1 MARRRVRH
9 EIARR
14 TLALIVGAMFASVAI
29 AACSDNGSN
38 GGNGFQIGD
47 DLVITVTPNPVTF
60 GTVVVNSHA
69 EQVVTIR
76 HAGENGTLKLKRT
89 WLESDSSD
97 LSVSQ
102 PLVTELAVGES
113 TTLVVSYDPTDTE
126 KDEGVLKIET
136 NVAAAGGALTVEVP
150 IETLSQA
157 GTLKVLPD
165 PVDFN
170 EVESQQTATK
180 NVSYINVGAD
190 AVTVKSITIQAGN
203 DADFSILSAPAPDT
217 YNPNDNFTV
226 EVGYSPTNGGADT
239 GSLKVEYEVQGE
251 TRYVETLLKGR
262 EVGPKLVAFPNPI
275 DFGWRTI
282 DVPVDQPLAISNQ
295 GSRDLRIAS
304 IRLSEESSDTL
315 ELVDVP
321 TGETVV
327 GANGNGVLSLKVR
340 FTARADMIQTTGP
353 IATLIISSNDSQ
365 EGGEYPI
372 YIFGRAEAPVL
383 QVNPPDS
390 VDFGF
395 VAQNL
400 GIQRN
405 VALYNAGSADLQVSA
420 ITLSD
425 NATGEFSIKPDN
437 TWGPLSA
444 SPVPGVLGPGEY
456 REVKLVFTNEGA
468 PTGTQFGK
476 LLISSNDGQRGEWE
490 VNLKAQR
497 TDSPTC
503 EVTVVPSE
511 LDFGIVPRG
520 SKKSLKASLVNT
532 GSGECSF
539 HSALVNDCSSFI
551 GFFGGSCDDPNNTP
565 QQSGN
570 SQYYRV
576 TQTPPAVQNGLK
588 PGQAYDIEITFTPP
602 DSAPIFGDELVDY
615 GGLLGLRIVDPYSG
629 TTTPFVWPAPQAGGL
644 SPYTP
649 NLHAKS
655 GVANLAV
662 LPQEVDFGTV
672 TIGCHSQTITVT
684 AYNIGTAPLDVTDIE
699 LQGCSPE
706 FQIKASP
713 GLPLTLDPNG
723 SAEVKV
729 VYVPQDTGG
738 DSCGLAFYTDSETP
752 TVVVPLDGAG
762 TFESEQT
769 DEFVQT
775 AGTQVDVL
783 FVVDNSGSMS
793 EEQSNL
799 ASNFDTFIQGAQSWS
814 IDYQIGV
821 TSTDMDAEAGRL
833 IGTPRFVDNTDWQ
846 AFKNNV
852 KLGTN
857 GSGTEQGLAAAQA
870 ALSLPL
876 TSDSSTACTQDTDC
890 ADPDRCYDGFCG
902 GKNRGFVRSDAALEV
917 VFVSDEEDSSPAD
930 LNFYIN
936 FFKNIKGFYNDN
948 LFHAHAI
955 VGPPGGCS
963 SGAGDAAAGLRYRDV
978 AQATGG
984 SVGSICDSSFAST
997 LSGIGN
1003 IAFGL
1008 RKQFFLTR
1016 LADQSTLEVKINGVA
1031 CAGGGGSNWSY
1042 DGPSN
1047 SVIFNESGGCMPQVG
1062 QSIWIHYETLCL
1074 LE

>member
-1 MARRRVRH
+1 MA
-9 EIARR
+9 
-14 TLALIVGAMFASVAI
+14 SSAI
-29 AACSDNGSN
+29 LFGTACSDD
-38 GGNGFQIGD
+38 GGDGPGFQIGD
-47 DLVITVTPNPVTF
+47 DLVITVAPNPVTF

-76 HAGENGTLKLKRT
+76 HAGDNGTLKLKRV
-89 WLESDSSD
+89 WLDSESGD
-97 LSVSQ
+97 LSVTQ
-102 PLVTELAVGES
+102 PGLTELAVGES
-113 TTLVVSYDPTDTE
+113 TTLMVNYDPTDTNR
-126 KDEGVLKIET
+126 DSGVLMIET

-157 GTLKVLPD
+157 GTLQVIPD
-165 PVDFN
+165 PVNFD
-170 EVESQQTATK
+170 EVESQQVATK
-180 NVSYINVGAD
+180 NVSYINIGAD
-190 AVTVKSITIQAGN
+190 EVKVTGISIQAGN
-203 DADFSILSAPAPDT
+203 DGDFSIVSAPEPDT
-217 YNPNDNFTV
+217 YAHNDNFSV
-226 EVGYSPTNGGADT
+226 QVAYSPTNGGADT
-239 GSLKVEYEVQGE
+239 GSLTVEYEVQGE
-251 TRYVETLLKGR
+251 AKYVETLLKGR
-262 EVGPKLVAFPNPI
+262 EVGPKLVAFPNPV
-275 DFGWRTI
+275 DFGWQTI
-282 DVPVDQPLAISNQ
+282 DVPVERPLAISNQ
-295 GSRDLRIAS
+295 GSRDLRITS
-304 IRLSEESSDTL
+304 IHLTEDSSDTV
-315 ELVDVP
+315 EIIGAP
-321 TGETVV
+321 TEETVV
-327 GANGNGVLSLKVR
+327 EPASSDVFTFTVR
-340 FTARADMIQTTGP
+340 FTPRSDMVQTTGP
-353 IATLIISSNDSQ
+353 IATLIVSSNDSQ

-372 YIFGRAEAPVL
+372 YVFGRAEAPVL
-383 QVNPPDS
+383 QVNPPSS

-405 VALYNAGSADLQVSA
+405 VALYNAGSADLQVDGIS
-420 ITLSD
+420 LSD
-425 NATGEFSIKPDN
+425 NPTGEFRIKTDSS
-437 TWGPLSA
+437 WGPLSDPPTA
-444 SPVPGVLGPGEY
+444 GVLAPGEY

-476 LLISSNDGQRGEWE
+476 LLVESNDGQRPAWE
-490 VNLKAQR
+490 VDLKAQR
-497 TDSPTC
+497 TDSATC

-520 SKKSLKASLVNT
+520 FKKTLKASLVNT

-539 HSALVNDCSSFI
+539 HSALVNDCASFV

-576 TQTPPAVQNGLK
+576 TQTPPAIQNGLK

-615 GGLLGLRIVDPYSG
+615 GALLGIRYIDPYSG
-629 TTTPFVWPAPQAGGL
+629 TTTPVLWPQAQTGGL

-662 LPQEVDFGTV
+662 LPQEVDFGTI

-684 AYNIGTAPLDVTDIE
+684 AYNIGTAPLDVTNVE

-729 VYVPQDTGG
+729 VYVPQDPGG
-738 DSCGLAFYTDSETP
+738 DSCGLAFYTDTDTP

-762 TFESEQT
+762 TYESEQT

-783 FVVDNSGSMS
+783 FVVDNSGSMG

-799 ASNFDTFIQGAQSWS
+799 ASNFDTFIQGAQTWS

-821 TSTDMDAEAGRL
+821 TTTDMDAEAGRL
-833 IGTPRFVDNTDWQ
+833 VGSPRFVNNTDWQ
-846 AFKNNV
+846 DFKNNV
-852 KLGTN
+852 KVGSN

-876 TSDSSTACTQDTDC
+876 TSNSTISCTVDEDC
-890 ADPDRCYDGFCG
+890 TAPDRCYDGFCG
-902 GKNRGFVRSDAALEV
+902 GTNRAFVRQDAALEV

-963 SGAGDAAAGLRYRDV
+963 SSAGDAAAGLRYRDV

-984 SVGSICDSSFAST
+984 SVGSICDSSFAQS

-1016 LADQSTLEVKINGVA
+1016 LADPNTVEVTVA
-1031 CAGGGGSNWSY
+1031 GAGCMSNGGSNWLY
-1042 DGPSN
+1042 DAPSN
-1047 SVIFNESGGCMPQVG
+1047 SVIFNESGGCMPQVD
-1062 QSIWIHYETLCL
+1062 QHISIYYETLCL